1 MEISYQVSEEKFK
14 EIYQRNVDRV
24 YRISLLYLKNS
35 SEAEDATQDIFIKF
49 LEKPIGFNDYDHEKA
64 WFIVVSKNYCK
75 DALKC
80 WWKSRRID
88 IESLPE
94 ISYKEE
100 ESNVMD
106 MFEVLLSLPKKYKIV
121 MYLYYYEEY
130 SIRQIS
136 DILNRKES
144 TIQTQ
149 LSRGRDILKQKLGGI
164 NNGSEKPK
172 EGF

>member
-1 MEISYQVSEEKFK
+1 MVSVLYQVPEEKFK
-14 EIYQRNVDRV
+14 EIYQRNVGRV
-24 YRISLLYLKNS
+24 YRICVLYLKSS

-49 LEKPIGFNDYDHEKA
+49 LEKQMDFKNEDHEKA
-64 WFIVVSKNYCK
+64 WFIVVAKNYCK
-75 DALKC
+75 DFLKS

-94 ISYKEE
+94 ISYSEE
-100 ESNVMD
+100 ETNVTD
-106 MFEVLLSLPKKYKIV
+106 IFEKLLSLPKKYKIV

-130 SIRQIS
+130 SIKQIS

-149 LSRGRDILKQKLGGI
+149 LSRGRNLLKEKLGGI
-164 NNGSEKPK
+164 NNG
-172 EGF
+172 